1 MLEVVWCLKVVNFV
15 VGDIVVFDVNM
26 GCLKSF
32 FMSGGMG
39 FVFLLKLDVIYDIL
53 IILKW
58 NLNIFVMCK
67 IWLLK
72 MYGEIVELV
81 C

>member
-1 MLEVVWCLKVVNFV
+1 MDVVWCLNVVNMV

-32 FMSGGMG
+32 LISGGMG
-39 FVFLLKLDVIYDIL
+39 VVFLMKLELIYDIL
-53 IILKW
+53 MILKW

-67 IWLLK
+67 IWLLEF
-72 MYGEIVELV
+72 YGEIVELV